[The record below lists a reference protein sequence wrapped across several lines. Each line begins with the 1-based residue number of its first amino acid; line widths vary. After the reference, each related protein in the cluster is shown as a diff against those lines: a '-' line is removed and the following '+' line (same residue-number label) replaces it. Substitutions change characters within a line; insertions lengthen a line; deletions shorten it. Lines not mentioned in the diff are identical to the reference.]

1 MMLEERVY
9 GCFGDEASLLSAV
22 RLARERSL
30 PIGDVYAPYPV
41 HGLDEAMGLSRSRLG
56 WVTLAGAL
64 AGMLGAIALQVG
76 TAVVDWPLNVGGKPA
91 NSALAFLPITFELTV
106 LLAGLSSAG
115 AFLWRSRLHPLAP
128 VRHLAPGVTDD
139 TFVLVLQPTRAHA
152 EGARQFLVEVG
163 ATQIRVEGGQA

>member
-1 MMLEERVY
+1 MLEERVF

-22 RLARERSL
+22 RLARERGFA
-30 PIGDVYAPYPV
+30 IGDVYAPYPI
-41 HGLDEAMGLSRSRLG
+41 HGLDEAMGLTRSRLG
-56 WVTLAGAL
+56 WVTLAGGL
-64 AGMLGAIALQVG
+64 AGMIGAIALQVG

-115 AFLWRSRLHPLAP
+115 AFLFRSRLHPLAP
-128 VRHLAPGVTDD
+128 VRLLSPGVTDD
-139 TFVLVLQPTRAHA
+139 TFVLVLNPAGGHA
-152 EGARQFLVEVG
+152 ESARQFLVEVG

>member
-1 MMLEERVY
+1 MIEERVF
-9 GCFGDEASLLSAV
+9 GCFGDEASLLAAV

-30 PIGDVYAPYPV
+30 TIGDVYAPYPI
-41 HGLDEAMGLSRSRLG
+41 HGLEDAMGLSRSRLA

-76 TAVVDWPLNVGGKPA
+76 TAVIDWPVNVGGKPA

-115 AFLWRSRLHPLAP
+115 AFLWRSRLHPMAP
-128 VRHLAPGVTDD
+128 VRHLSPGVTDD
-139 TFVLVLQPTRAHA
+139 TFVLVLLPAGAHA
-152 EGARQFLVEVG
+152 ESARQLLVEAG
-163 ATQIRVEGGQA
+163 AKQIRVEGGPA